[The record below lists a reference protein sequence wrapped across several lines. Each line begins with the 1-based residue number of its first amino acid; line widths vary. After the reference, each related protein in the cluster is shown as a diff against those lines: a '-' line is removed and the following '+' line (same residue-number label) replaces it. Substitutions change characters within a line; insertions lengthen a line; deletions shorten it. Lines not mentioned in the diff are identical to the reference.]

1 MTGNEYQQLA
11 SRTMN
16 FDLTEYE
23 QIYHGVFGLCSEA
36 GEVASIFQK
45 QYQGH
50 RLEEEHLVKELGDVL
65 WMVAEIC
72 TANRMNLEDVMQANI
87 DKLIERYPNGFN
99 TEQSLHRKA
108 GDI

>member
-1 MTGNEYQQLA
+1 MTVEEYQKLA

-16 FDLTEYE
+16 PDLTEYE
-23 QIYHGVFGLCSEA
+23 CIMHGVFGLCSEA

-50 RLEEEHLVKELGDVL
+50 RPTEEHLVKELGDVL

-72 TANRMNLEDVMQANI
+72 TANRMSLEDVMKENI
-87 DKLIERYPNGFN
+87 KKLEARYPNGF
-99 TEQSLHRKA
+99 EAEKSLHRQE